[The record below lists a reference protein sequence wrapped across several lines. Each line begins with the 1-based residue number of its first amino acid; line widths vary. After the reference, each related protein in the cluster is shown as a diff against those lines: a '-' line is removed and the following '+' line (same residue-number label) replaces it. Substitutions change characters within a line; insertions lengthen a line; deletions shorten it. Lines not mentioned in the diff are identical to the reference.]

1 MKTAVSKTAIAVI
14 IIVIIVAAVGGV
26 YYYYYQMQQASQKIV
41 VIYADYSANVAQP
54 YFNNFTADTGIK
66 VVPLYASMGELVGK
80 LVASKSSPVADVLFG
95 GAPSAY
101 IGADQQGVLMSYEP
115 PEVKNDQIF
124 LSESGVLY
132 SKDWAWYAFTYNILG
147 IIINTQQMSKYN
159 LPTPHSWWD
168 LLNPVYKGHIIIE
181 NPATSTTTGL
191 GFFSL
196 IWQIYIA
203 KYGMQNGTSAFENYV
218 KTFMS
223 NVVSPIT
230 PDDMHAETVLGEGT
244 DGAAITIDWIN
255 AAPLYKELD
264 GYPLQA
270 ILVNDNILGPTA
282 MGIVQGAPHLKAAE
296 AYVNWVFSYQGQK
309 LIPTV
314 FLKPAL
320 LYNNITPPGN
330 FPSLSQEEQMA
341 FPYNQTF
348 TTQYAN
354 QIDSIFNQYSSEVQ
368 TAGIIYVFSV
378 STVKTGSLNMPVFS
392 AQPLKLWN
400 AMIPSQKEP
409 IFFVFMK
416 WLFSPTT
423 EGTVLSLLPGSFV
436 GHLMSTMISLIT
448 SSAALATA
456 VPMGKHE

>member
-1 MKTAVSKTAIAVI
+1 MKPAISRIAIAIV
-14 IIVIIVAAVGGV
+14 IIVIIVAAIGGV
-26 YYYYYQMQQASQKIV
+26 YYYYYQMQQASQRVV

-80 LVASKSSPVADVLFG
+80 LVAEKSSPVADVLFG

-101 IGADQQGVLMSYEP
+101 IGADEQGVLASYIP
-115 PEVKNDQIF
+115 LAVKNDQTY
-124 LSESGVLY
+124 LNAKSLY
-132 SKDWAWYAFTYNILG
+132 SSDWTWYSFTYNILG

-159 LPTPHSWWD
+159 LPMPKSWWD

-181 NPATSTTTGL
+181 NPSTSTTTGL

-196 IWQIYIA
+196 IWQIYIS
-203 KYGMQNGTSAFENYV
+203 KYGMQNGTAAFENYV
-218 KTFMS
+218 KNFMS

-230 PDDMHAETVLGEGT
+230 PDDMHAETVLGQST

-282 MGIVQGAPHLKAAE
+282 MGIVNGAPHMKAAE

-314 FLKPAL
+314 FLKPAII
-320 LYNNITPPGN
+320 YNNITPPGN
-330 FPSLSQEEQMA
+330 FPPLSTEEQMA

-348 TTQYAN
+348 TTQYAS
-354 QIDSIFNQYSSEVQ
+354 QIDSIFNQYSSLVQ
-368 TAGIIYVFSV
+368 TSSLILVFSS
-378 STVKTGSLNMPVFS
+378 STVKYGNINMPVFS
-392 AQPLKLWN
+392 VSSLNLN
-400 AMIPSQKEP
+400 AMLIPTQKEP
-409 IFFVFMK
+409 LFFVYLN

-423 EGTVLSLLPGSFV
+423 EGTILSTLPGSFA
-436 GHLMSTMISLIT
+436 GHLMSTLISLIT
-448 SSAALATA
+448 PSTAILASASLE
-456 VPMGKHE
+456 KHE

>member
-1 MKTAVSKTAIAVI
+1 MKSKGISKTVVAVI
-14 IIVIIVAAVGGV
+14 IIVIIVAAIGGI
-26 YYYYYQMQQASQKIV
+26 YYYYYQMQQAAQRMV

-54 YFNNFTADTGIK
+54 YFNNFSADTGIK

-80 LVASKSSPVADVLFG
+80 LVAEKSSPVADVLFG

-101 IGADQQGVLMSYEP
+101 IGAAQQGVLMSYVP
-115 PEVKNDQIF
+115 PEVKNDQVY
-124 LSESGVLY
+124 LAESGVLY
-132 SKDWAWYAFTYNILG
+132 SPDWTWYAFTYNILG
-147 IIINTQQMSKYN
+147 IIINTQQMAKYN

-181 NPATSTTTGL
+181 NPSTSTTTGL

-196 IWQIYIA
+196 MWQIYIA
-203 KYGMQNGTSAFENYV
+203 KYGMQNGTVAFENYV

-223 NVVSPIT
+223 NVVAPIT
-230 PDDMHAETVLGEGT
+230 PDDMHAETVLGQGT

-255 AAPLYKELD
+255 AAPLYQKLD

-296 AYVNWVFSYQGQK
+296 AYVNWVFSYQGQS

-330 FPSLSQEEQMA
+330 FPPLSVEEKLA

-348 TTQYAN
+348 TTQYAS

-368 TAGIIYVFSV
+368 SAGIIYVFSV
-378 STVKTGSLNMPVFS
+378 STVKAGSFSMPVFNVKS
-392 AQPLKLWN
+392 LELWK
-400 AMIPSQKEP
+400 ALLPSQQQP
-409 IFFVFMK
+409 IFFVLWK

-423 EGTVLSLLPGSFV
+423 EGTILSLLPGGFA
-436 GHLMSTMISLIT
+436 GHLISTLVSLIT
-448 SSAALATA
+448 PAALAA
-456 VPMGKHE
+456 SVPVSRHE